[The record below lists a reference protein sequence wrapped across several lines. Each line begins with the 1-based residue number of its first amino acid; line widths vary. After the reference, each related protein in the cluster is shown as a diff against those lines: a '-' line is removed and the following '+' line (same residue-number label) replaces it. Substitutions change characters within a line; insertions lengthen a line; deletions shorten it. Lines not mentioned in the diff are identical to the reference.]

1 MLRPSLSESNDQH
14 RLHDLS
20 DLHVPQPGCLALF
33 SPLLNEKMTGPLLC
47 KMLGAPAGRKKP
59 VLPEWSEGE
68 KMKGRI
74 HDNLSAGLVSV
85 IKGDIR
91 AVLGEE
97 PL

>member
-1 MLRPSLSESNDQH
+1 MVRPSLSESNVQH
-14 RLHDLS
+14 RLRDLS
-20 DLHVPQPGCLALF
+20 ELHVPQPGCLAPF
-33 SPLLNEKMTGPLLC
+33 PPAKMTGPLLC

-74 HDNLSAGLVSV
+74 HGNLSAGLVSV